1 MFFGPV
7 HTSLIRVVT
16 GTTWSFCIVVIFIW
30 SFFSNLNVAY
40 QSDHQLC
47 STWTYVA
54 LKVQTRTDRTD
65 MLRRRFTRHKCCWNN
80 AEVTFPK
87 QCSSGE
93 NGSSG
98 FFHISNVTNSRWNC
112 VPGAL
117 LTLEVPNTC
126 AFQKDSRCLYD
137 AFMLCVLPSVNSQRL
152 RLDLEHSAG
161 LLETKVF
168 VHGLFPRSEGH
179 YGLHWF
185 LYYTS
190 QTQ

>member
-1 MFFGPV
+1 MWLTRVTTSSAQPGPMLLWRSK
-7 HTSLIRVVT
+7 HGLT
-16 GTTWSFCIVVIFIW
+16 GRT
-30 SFFSNLNVAY
+30 
-40 QSDHQLC
+40 C
-47 STWTYVA
+47 SA
-54 LKVQTRTDRTD
+54 E
-65 MLRRRFTRHKCCWNN
+65 MFTRHKCCWNN
-80 AEVTFPK
+80 AEVTFPR

-98 FFHISNVTNSRWNC
+98 FFHISNVTNSQWNC